1 MMTQYD
7 LPYDIG
13 DLLWVADIFFR
24 CRGLHFQNTGIKGVN
39 EIV

>member
-13 DLLWVADIFFR
+13 DLLWVADIFFDAEGYIFR
-24 CRGLHFQNTGIKGVN
+24 IQVLRV
-39 EIV
+39 